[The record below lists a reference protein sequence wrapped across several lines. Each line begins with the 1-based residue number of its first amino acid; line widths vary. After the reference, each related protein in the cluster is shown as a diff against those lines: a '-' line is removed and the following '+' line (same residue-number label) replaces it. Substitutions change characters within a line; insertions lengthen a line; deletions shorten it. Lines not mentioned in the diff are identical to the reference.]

1 MKIRVVSSK
10 NEIFT
15 LNPDE
20 RLVHLAFRPS
30 SRDIFEL
37 VEACPKIEVI
47 QLSNSYLRT
56 VSRSMEMFLEMLG
69 IELMEG
75 DLWGH
80 RKDICEYYE
89 IPPSALEDIKR
100 LKLEGAPA
108 EEIEKVVKENK
119 LTPEM
124 VSYIFSRD
132 E

>member
-10 NEIFT
+10 NEILT

-30 SRDIFEL
+30 NRDIFEL

-47 QLSNSYLRT
+47 QLPNSYLRT
-56 VSRSMEMFLEMLG
+56 VSRSIEMFLEMLG

-89 IPPSALEDIKR
+89 IPSSALENIKR

-124 VSYIFSRD
+124 VNYIFSRN